1 MTGAERLRA
10 QLEGDRLIVAPGAHD
25 CISGRL
31 IAQAGF
37 DALYMSGAGT
47 AAMLGYPDYG
57 LATMTEF
64 ADNAGRLVE
73 ATALPVIADADTG
86 FGNELNAVRTVR
98 EYESRG
104 VAGIQ
109 LEDQAFPKKCG
120 HLDGKQL
127 VDADDFL
134 DKIRA
139 AHAAR
144 RHPAFVIIARTDAR
158 SVLGIE
164 AAVERANLALQAG
177 ADVAFVEAPET
188 DQEVEIIPRKVH
200 GPCLFNLVRGG
211 KSPVFSLD
219 QLHAFGYRI
228 VITPGVLLTEQV
240 LAGEKALETLRSSRE
255 LPQPAKPV
263 SLPELFSRFGAEA
276 WDALRRPTR

>member
-158 SVLGIE
+158 SVLGVE

-177 ADVAFVEAPET
+177 ADVAFVEAFHVFEGPAALV
-188 DQEVEIIPRKVH
+188 EVDAPDLQQRRPHLDIQRIGDGGLGE
-200 GPCLFNLVRGG
+200 RGADG
-211 KSPVFSLD
+211 
-219 QLHAFGYRI
+219 
-228 VITPGVLLTEQV
+228 LLTE
-240 LAGEKALETLRSSRE
+240 LEFEPL
-255 LPQPAKPV
+255 
-263 SLPELFSRFGAEA
+263 GAQQ
-276 WDALRRPTR
+276 